1 MNKKNIAKVVHFLE
15 KHKPSVLTA
24 IFLSILGDIFFL
36 KESSDVRIFGVIL
49 VYICSIWLYKLSSK
63 LTFTFALW
71 VLCVMFFLFLFTS
84 TSENTEKAAVW
95 LFFLIA
101 IGIFQQLKE

>member
-1 MNKKNIAKVVHFLE
+1 MNKKNLAKIIHFLE
-15 KHKPSVLTA
+15 KHKSSVLTV
-24 IFLSILGDIFFL
+24 IFLSILGDIFLL
-36 KESSDVRIFGVIL
+36 KESSDLRIFGVIL
-49 VYICSIWLYKLSSK
+49 VYICSIWLYKLSSR

-71 VLCVMFFLFLFTS
+71 ILCAMFFLFLFTS

-101 IGIFQQLKE
+101 IGVFQQFKE